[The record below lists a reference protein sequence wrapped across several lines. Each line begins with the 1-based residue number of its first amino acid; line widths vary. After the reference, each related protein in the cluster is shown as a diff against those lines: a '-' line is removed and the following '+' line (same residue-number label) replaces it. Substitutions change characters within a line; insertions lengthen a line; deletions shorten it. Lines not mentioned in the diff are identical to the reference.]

1 VEAWYGTKHT
11 TSRGGDNVHLTETCE
26 DDAPHLITPVE
37 TTARPVSHG
46 AATPHRHQA
55 RARQGLVPAT
65 PSVETGYL
73 AAERLVTSP
82 RESRVE
88 RLGPMRADG
97 QWQAQAA
104 PGFAVSHFPIDGEP
118 QQATCPGGYPSLSWT
133 PAVADRTHEV
143 VKRKVSMKDGQPCA
157 SRVHG
162 PRATRRTITGRRQD
176 HHVAWPAAR
185 ARATSLA
192 YTTEEARR
200 AGMEGTRSHG
210 IRAYGLWHAR
220 SSGEATPPLQH
231 VVPAAAINVGRM
243 GNWLR
248 QKPLA
253 KTRTSAVHQRIT
265 HPVCC

>member
-1 VEAWYGTKHT
+1 MVRHKAYDVE
-11 TSRGGDNVHLTETCE
+11 GGDNVHLTETCE

-118 QQATCPGGYPSLSWT
+118 Q
-133 PAVADRTHEV
+133 
-143 VKRKVSMKDGQPCA
+143 
-157 SRVHG
+157 
-162 PRATRRTITGRRQD
+162 
-176 HHVAWPAAR
+176 
-185 ARATSLA
+185 
-192 YTTEEARR
+192 
-200 AGMEGTRSHG
+200 
-210 IRAYGLWHAR
+210 
-220 SSGEATPPLQH
+220 
-231 VVPAAAINVGRM
+231 
-243 GNWLR
+243 
-248 QKPLA
+248 
-253 KTRTSAVHQRIT
+253 
-265 HPVCC
+265 